1 MLSRRSVRVKV
12 MQLLYT
18 VSRDE
23 SLNYE
28 QALKQYWKN
37 IDESYELF
45 LFNIYNIT
53 QIAKVSTEDK
63 EKRKAKH
70 LPTEIDKKFTAK
82 LWDNVMIQDIVKNK
96 ALTAKFESY
105 KFSSKSDRD
114 HYKTIY
120 YEFAKE
126 ESYIHFLINDTTHDE
141 NLELLL
147 DLFRFCRKNELYN
160 EILEDNY
167 ANWEDDKSLII
178 GAIKKVLKE
187 LPAEEEKFYLA
198 HYPDKETTK
207 DYGEFLFIKTFQEDK
222 ALLDL
227 IEPVLK
233 NWDADRVAVLDMIML
248 KMAIC
253 EFCYCPTI
261 PAKVTINEYVEVAKN
276 YSTAKSKE
284 FINGILDKLL
294 EQLLQQGKIVKEGR
308 GLLDE

>member
-18 VSRDE
+18 LSRDE
-23 SLNYE
+23 SITFD
-28 QALKQYWKN
+28 QAVKLYWKS
-37 IDESYELF
+37 IEESYELF
-45 LFNIYNIT
+45 LYNIYNII
-53 QIAKVSTEDK
+53 QIAKISTEDYQ
-63 EKRKAKH
+63 KRKSKH
-70 LPTEIDKKFTAK
+70 LPSDFDKAFTSK
-82 LWDNVMIQDIVKNK
+82 LWDNVMIQDLANNK
-96 ALTAKFESY
+96 TLARKFES
-105 KFSSKSDRD
+105 FRFESKSDKD
-114 HYKTIY
+114 HYRTIY

-126 ESYIHFLINDTTHDE
+126 EAYTQFILKQTSHDE

-147 DLFRFCRKNELYN
+147 ELFRFCRKNELYN

-187 LPAEEEKFYLA
+187 LPALDESFFLS
-198 HYPDKETTK
+198 HFPDKETTK
-207 DYGEFLFIKTFQEDK
+207 EYGEWLFTKTFEEDQ
-222 ALLDL
+222 ALLTM

-233 NWDADRVAVLDMIML
+233 NWDAERVAILDMIML
-248 KMAIC
+248 KMAIA
-253 EFCYCPTI
+253 EFLYCPTI
-261 PAKVTINEYVEVAKN
+261 PTKVTINEYVELAKN

-294 EQLLQQGKIVKEGR
+294 EQLLQENKIVKEGR